1 MSALFRRL
9 ALALCERLRYLT
21 GPLSGVEEFI
31 GACQHFLW
39 PLAHFV
45 LLPSGGEGDRNLLA
59 VPGDFQRPETSQ
71 HKLQLRQ
78 CALGKENEE
87 FVAAQAHRQ
96 VSAPDDLIQTGSKF
110 PQYLVTG
117 GMAVGIVDLLETV
130 QVQREYGER
139 VSLSLPPS
147 HFRGQALLSETPG
160 IPTSQQNNHRD

>member
-1 MSALFRRL
+1 MVA
-9 ALALCERLRYLT
+9 CERLCYLPA
-21 GPLSGVEEFI
+21 PLLGVEELM
-31 GACQHFLW
+31 GGCQNSVW
-39 PLAHFV
+39 PRAHFV
-45 LLPSGGEGDRNLLA
+45 LLPSGGEGNRNLLA
-59 VPGDFQRPETSQ
+59 VPVDFQRAETSQ

-96 VSAPDDLIQTGSKF
+96 VGAPDDLIQTGGKF

-117 GMAVGIVDLLETV
+117 GMAVGILDLLETV
-130 QVQREYGER
+130 QVQREDRER